1 MQKGRRDDI
10 LYDVFSIIL
19 SQMHQIFKGADR
31 GRMCNYYCV
40 SRKKDNCG

>member
-19 SQMHQIFKGADR
+19 SQMHQIFEGADR
-31 GRMCNYYCV
+31 RRMCILLCEQKV
-40 SRKKDNCG
+40 R